1 MDFGA
6 VRERLPG
13 LTRAVFG
20 EDIAVLPRL
29 SGELGERADPD
40 RIQQDAVRARYD
52 VDPGTEQI
60 GDRREARN
68 RIFATLGRTSFSIEH
83 GALAWMP
90 RDGDIVLRGNG
101 GRFRVDEVN
110 CDQPGLV
117 ILYVS
122 KVKS

>member
-40 RIQQDAVRARYD
+40 RIRQDAVRARYD

-60 GDRREARN
+60 GDRREAKN

-83 GALAWMP
+83 DALAWMP